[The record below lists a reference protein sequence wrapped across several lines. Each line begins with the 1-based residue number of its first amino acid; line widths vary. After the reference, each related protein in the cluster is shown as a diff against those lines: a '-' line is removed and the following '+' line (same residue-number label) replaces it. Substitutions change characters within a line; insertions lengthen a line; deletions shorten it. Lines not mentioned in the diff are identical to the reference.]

1 MVLDEFK
8 RIFEERH
15 ATLMRLKQDPNTMI
29 MGYTSQFVPQEILAS
44 FGIVPTRIFP
54 SGDWGAAE
62 AHLQNF
68 CCPYLADSLEQALR
82 GNLNYMDGIVLGGT
96 CDSERNLA
104 DVWGRAVDDSEV
116 FHLSQPARTDSLA
129 QEYYEKEI
137 RRLVCFLEKK
147 SGKPFSESSLQKSIG
162 AYEKNRRLLRE
173 MYEKDIPHSV
183 LFYALASSQTMER
196 EAQTEKVERLLNS
209 CEEKKDK
216 GTPVLFVGEMVSNP
230 QIFDWVE
237 EAGGHIIDGMGCT
250 KGYVQIKM
258 REGPLVS
265 RIAEAYLSV
274 HSPCKFDVIGMWEND
289 MMNLAETNRIRGAVF
304 LLQKY
309 CEPYAFSYASL
320 KKSLEKEGIRTL
332 LLEEHHTGTLGMK
345 TRLEAFMEM
354 IG

>member
-29 MGYTSQFVPQEILAS
+29 VGYTSQFVPQEILAS
-44 FGIVPTRIFP
+44 FGIVPTRIFS

-62 AHLQNF
+62 AYLQNF
-68 CCPYLADSLEQALR
+68 CCPYLFDSLEQALQ
-82 GNLNYMDGIVLGGT
+82 GNLKYLDGIILGGT

-104 DVWGRAVDDSEV
+104 GVWRRAVGGLEV
-116 FHLSQPARTDSLA
+116 FHLSQPIRTDSLA

-147 SGKPFSESSLQKSIG
+147 SGKPFSESSLQESVG
-162 AYEKNRRLLRE
+162 AYEKNRKLLRE
-173 MYEKDIPHSV
+173 IYEKDIPYSV
-183 LFYALASSQTMER
+183 LFYVLASVQTMER
-196 EAQTEKVERLLNS
+196 VAHTEKVERLLNS
-209 CEEKKDK
+209 CGEKRDM

-230 QIFDWVE
+230 KIFFWVE

-250 KGYVQIKM
+250 WGNVKIKI
-258 REGPLVS
+258 REGPLLS

-274 HSPCKFDVIGMWEND
+274 HSPCKFDVMGKWEND
-289 MMNLAETNRIRGAVF
+289 IMNLAENNGARGAVF

-309 CEPYAFSYASL
+309 CEPYAFSYARL
-320 KKSLEKEGIRTL
+320 KKSMEKEGIKTL